1 MTPFKIKFRNA
12 EQKQFYWHKQR
23 NGHFGGAF
31 SNGKTFVGC
40 QRAFTHMITFGNY
53 GMVIARQKYKVLK
66 ATTMKTFFKI
76 CPKELIYKHDETD
89 GYTVL
94 INKSFIFWMHLDA
107 VDEQDVRGLE
117 PNSVLIDQGEEIE
130 EGIANV
136 LDTRVGRWDGAKVPI
151 HLLLLKVEDLE
162 TREQIQAYINEKHKQ
177 DQIDELLFI
186 HSAWPKDPFGERF
199 KVPNYFDV
207 LSNPSDEDELHWIWR
222 QYNPASPEKLEDS
235 FNIERKTH
243 DELSDAG
250 SIKRILSRDQ
260 EFIDKYYFGKTG
272 SPKAL
277 IHKVHP
283 LSEIKPSEYDK
294 EVFIEFIKT
303 LLRKAALFRVLDHGE
318 SGISCCIWEATYKNV
333 HIFYREYYQPGKLIS
348 DHRQNIADLSKVGKD
363 TFGIEEDYLGDYADP
378 QIFKK
383 TGQKSSGLFSVA
395 DEYCDEDELTG
406 PPLYWQAADNN
417 EYATR
422 NRINELLTLN
432 GKFSH
437 PITGESP
444 APGIYFISFDLDIY
458 PYGIKNALLQIKN
471 QKRVLVGSIN
481 GKNIYTE
488 ERDDRIV
495 DHAYDTVR
503 YDIAM
508 HNTIKL
514 EEVKKPSKRSF
525 AYFNALLKRNPE
537 FVPASGNRS

>member
-1 MTPFKIKFRNA
+1 MILPIKFRNE
-12 EQKQFYWHKQR
+12 EQRLYYWHRQR

-31 SNGKTFVGC
+31 SNGKTYVGC
-40 QRAFTHMITFGNY
+40 QRAVTHMLTFSNY

-76 CPKELIYKHDETD
+76 CPKEAIYRHDETD

-94 INKSFIFWMHLDA
+94 VNKSFIFWMHLDA

-136 LDTRVGRWDGAKVPI
+136 LDTRVGRWDGAKVPR
-151 HLLLLKVEDLE
+151 HLLLEKVIDLE
-162 TREQIQAYINEKHKQ
+162 LRNGIYQYIQEKAPDDK
-177 DQIDELLFI
+177 IDELLFI

-207 LSNPSDEDELHWIWR
+207 LSNPSDEDEQHWIWR
-222 QYNPASPEKLEDS
+222 QYNEESTERLDDC

-277 IHKVHP
+277 IHKIND
-283 LSEIKPSEYDK
+283 LSLIKPSEYEK
-294 EVFIEFIKT
+294 EKFIDFIKT
-303 LLRKAALFRVLDHGE
+303 FLRKAALYRILDHAE
-318 SGISCCIWEATYKNV
+318 SGVTCCLWEATYKGV

-348 DHRQNIADLSKVGKD
+348 YHRQSISDLSDLGKVN
-363 TFGIEEDYLGDYADP
+363 FGLEEEYQGDYADP

-383 TGQKSSGLFSVA
+383 TAQKSGGFFSVA

-406 PPLYWQAADNN
+406 PPFYWQAADNN

-422 NRINELLTLN
+422 NRLNELLN
-432 GKFSH
+432 INPKFSH

-444 APGIYFISFDLDIY
+444 APGLYFILADGDIY
-458 PYGIKNALLQIKN
+458 PNGIVQASSQTKK
-471 QKRVLVGSIN
+471 QKRTLLGSVN
-481 GKNIYTE
+481 GKNIYSE
-488 ERDDRIV
+488 ERDDSVV
-495 DHAYDTVR
+495 DHAYDCVR
-503 YDIAM
+503 YDVAM
-508 HNTIKL
+508 HNIMKS

-525 AYFNALLKRNPE
+525 AYYNALLKRNPE
-537 FVPASGNRS
+537 FVPASGKRD